1 MQLITKKYIRVESLS
16 SILLFFGALLALCI
30 SNTELNE
37 QYVKFVNFPISIT
50 LGDYSLAKPLIKW
63 VNDGLMALFFLVL
76 TLEAKFLF
84 FEGELVDKS
93 YLPLAVIAAAG
104 GAIMPALI
112 YTLFTFSDPILMKG
126 WGIPIATDT
135 AFVLGVVYFLLHKL
149 PSNIRIFILS
159 LSIIDDIIAVL
170 VLAIFYTPVIH
181 FIPLLL
187 GAGCIIALA
196 LLNFWNINKLFP
208 YVLLGIGLWFALIET
223 GIHGTIAGV
232 ILGLFIPLHNDP
244 AQHFLSSPLKR
255 LESFLHPIVSF
266 IVLPLFAFL
275 NVEIS
280 FKEVTYDDFSSLV
293 AMGIIAGLCIGKP
306 LGIMLSSY
314 MSVKLKFCKFP
325 HGLSWGKYFG
335 ISILCGI
342 GFTFSLFIGVLSF
355 NEEYLI
361 NQMKIGVLLGSLLS
375 CFLGTIFLL
384 ATSTEEHTRR
394 K

>member
-1 MQLITKKYIRVESLS
+1 
-16 SILLFFGALLALCI
+16 
-30 SNTELNE
+30 
-37 QYVKFVNFPISIT
+37 
-50 LGDYSLAKPLIKW
+50 
-63 VNDGLMALFFLVL
+63 VL

-93 YLPLAVIAAAG
+93 YLPLAVIAATG
-104 GAIMPALI
+104 GAIIPALI
-112 YTLFTFSDPILMKG
+112 YTLFTFSDPVLTKG

-149 PSNIRIFILS
+149 PNNIRIFILS

-187 GAGCIIALA
+187 GAICIIVLA
-196 LLNFWNINKLFP
+196 LLNFWNIRRLFP
-208 YVLLGIGLWFALIET
+208 YLLLGMGLWFALIET

-244 AQHFLSSPLKR
+244 AQHSLNSPLKR

-275 NVEIS
+275 NAEIS

-314 MSVKLKFCKFP
+314 MSVKLRFCKFP

-355 NEEYLI
+355 NDEYLI
-361 NQMKIGVLLGSLLS
+361 NQMKIGVLVGSILS
-375 CFLGTIFLL
+375 CFLGIVLL
-384 ATSTEEHTRR
+384 LCTSTQEHAQR
-394 K
+394 KQR